1 MWLRFDVWK
10 AAGDSSDKRFRQLE
24 RKSSTK
30 LRLSKRWSLQPTTV
44 FPGNLSYLNDQTS
57 FCNTEL
63 GKSFNDTL
71 ISLRNERIKAIEIIL
86 VQRRRNSIGRFPR
99 NASFAR

>member
-1 MWLRFDVWK
+1 M
-10 AAGDSSDKRFRQLE
+10 
-24 RKSSTK
+24 
-30 LRLSKRWSLQPTTV
+30 V
-44 FPGNLSYLNDQTS
+44 FPGNLSYLNNQTS

-63 GKSFNDTL
+63 GKFFYDTL
-71 ISLRNERIKAIEIIL
+71 ISLRNERIKVIEIVL